1 MRKPKRKQQPIFMVS
16 YVNTDD
22 NTVIMK
28 YFTGV
33 YEQEYI
39 EDNVTKHVVPRN
51 RQAFR
56 IAFKKLNTKF
66 DSKKQ
71 GTRALYNVKEQKEL
85 SETNLRKK
93 NKRSQKIKRLL
104 KAVDFSSPRLPNKQK
119 ESELKNNYP
128 KIYKKFK
135 QLVGVKTLKK

>member
-56 IAFKKLNTKF
+56 IAFK
-66 DSKKQ
+66 
-71 GTRALYNVKEQKEL
+71 
-85 SETNLRKK
+85 NLIQ
-93 NKRSQKIKRLL
+93 NLI
-104 KAVDFSSPRLPNKQK
+104 
-119 ESELKNNYP
+119 
-128 KIYKKFK
+128 
-135 QLVGVKTLKK
+135 VKTRNKGFI